1 MENNTGL
8 KKTLLNAGIGAFLL
22 LFLILFVAFTARII
36 YPRVITE
43 RTELESHLIS
53 NVVQVEVL
61 NGCGVAGIA
70 SSFTNHLRNHGFD
83 VVASGNYESF
93 DLQESIVV
101 FRGGDQKH
109 ARQLAEVLG
118 IDEKNILHET
128 SPGYYLDAT
137 VIIGND
143 YQTLHL

>member
-1 MENNTGL
+1 MENKSGL
-8 KKTLLNAGIGAFLL
+8 NKTLLNTGIGAFLL
-22 LFLILFVAFTARII
+22 LFLILFVAFASRVI

-43 RTELESHLIS
+43 RTEFESHLIS

-101 FRGGDQKH
+101 FRGGDPKH
-109 ARQLAEVLG
+109 AGQLAEVLG
-118 IDEKNILHET
+118 IKEKNILHET

-143 YQTLHL
+143 YQTLNL

>member
-1 MENNTGL
+1 M
-8 KKTLLNAGIGAFLL
+8 KIKTNLNKQLLNAGISGFLL
-22 LFLILFVAFTARII
+22 LFVILFVAFAGRVI
-36 YPRVITE
+36 YPRVVTE
-43 RTELESHLIS
+43 RSELEAHLIS

-70 SSFTNHLRNHGFD
+70 SNFTNHLRNHGFD

-93 DLQESIVV
+93 DLQESVV
-101 FRGGDQKH
+101 IFRGGNQQH

-118 IDEKNILHET
+118 IEERNILHET

-143 YQTLHL
+143 YRALKL